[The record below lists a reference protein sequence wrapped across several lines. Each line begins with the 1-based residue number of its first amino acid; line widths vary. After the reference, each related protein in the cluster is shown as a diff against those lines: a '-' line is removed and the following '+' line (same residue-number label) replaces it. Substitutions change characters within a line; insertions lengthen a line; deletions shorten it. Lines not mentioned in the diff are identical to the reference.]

1 MYNNLPKSDPENDQT
16 KAIYENFMESS
27 NKDKI
32 TEHLHT
38 NYHAVEK
45 MNTAL
50 NIKWWFIIHQ
60 MFLLGIN

>member
-50 NIKWWFIIHQ
+50 NIKW
-60 MFLLGIN
+60 